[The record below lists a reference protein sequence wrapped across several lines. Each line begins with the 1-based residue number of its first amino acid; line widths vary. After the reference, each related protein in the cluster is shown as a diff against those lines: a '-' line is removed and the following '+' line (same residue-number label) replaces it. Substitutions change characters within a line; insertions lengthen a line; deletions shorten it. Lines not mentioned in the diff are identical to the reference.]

1 MDRYTLV
8 RSLRS
13 RHKETEEDP
22 LPVCLYTQET
32 ITMANIVF
40 SIETT
45 SWRNPKFPRGYFS
58 FSREEWKNSSDLS
71 DDSSEVSFDSSEV
84 SFDSSE
90 VFFLSSRGNRN
101 SLGSYLGNSS
111 EESKCIGIIR
121 TIRGIGKRTIFR
133 RGQRSG
139 TCTPTSLLSVGTLSR
154 LVMRF
159 TEGRIIG

>member
-1 MDRYTLV
+1 MDRHALV

-13 RHKETEEDP
+13 RHKGTEEDP

-45 SWRNPKFPRGYFS
+45 LWRNSKFPRGYFS
-58 FSREEWKNSSDLS
+58 FSREEWENSSDLS
-71 DDSSEVSFDSSEV
+71 DDSSEV

-90 VFFLSSRGNRN
+90 VFFLSSRGNLN

-111 EESKCIGIIR
+111 EESKCVGVIR
-121 TIRGIGKRTIFR
+121 TIRGIGTRTIFR
-133 RGQRSG
+133 RGERSG
-139 TCTPTSLLSVGTLSR
+139 TCTPTSLLSVGTLSSLVLR
-154 LVMRF
+154 LA
-159 TEGRIIG
+159 EGRTSG

>member
-1 MDRYTLV
+1 MNRYALV
-8 RSLRS
+8 RSLRG

-45 SWRNPKFPRGYFS
+45 SWRNFKFPRGYFS
-58 FSREEWKNSSDLS
+58 FPREEWENSSDL
-71 DDSSEVSFDSSEV
+71 SFDSSEV

-101 SLGSYLGNSS
+101 FLGSYLGNSS
-111 EESKCIGIIR
+111 KESKCIGIIR

-133 RGQRSG
+133 GGERSG
-139 TCTPTSLLSVGTLSR
+139 TCTPTSLLSVGRLSR

-159 TEGRIIG
+159 AEGRIIG

>member
-1 MDRYTLV
+1 MNRYALV
-8 RSLRS
+8 RSLRG

-45 SWRNPKFPRGYFS
+45 SWRNFKFPRGYFS
-58 FSREEWKNSSDLS
+58 FPREEWENSSDL
-71 DDSSEVSFDSSEV
+71 SFDSSEV

-101 SLGSYLGNSS
+101 SLGSYLGNFS
-111 EESKCIGIIR
+111 EESKCVGVIR
-121 TIRGIGKRTIFR
+121 TIRGIGTRTIFR
-133 RGQRSG
+133 RGERSG
-139 TCTPTSLLSVGTLSR
+139 TCAPTSLLSVGTLSR

-159 TEGRIIG
+159 AEGRIIG

>member
-1 MDRYTLV
+1 MLLIDRHALV

-13 RHKETEEDP
+13 RHKGTEEDP

-45 SWRNPKFPRGYFS
+45 SWRNFKFPRGYFS
-58 FSREEWKNSSDLS
+58 FSREGWENSSDLS
-71 DDSSEVSFDSSEV
+71 DDSSEV

-90 VFFLSSRGNRN
+90 VFFLSSRGN
-101 SLGSYLGNSS
+101 SDFLGSYLGNSS
-111 EESKCIGIIR
+111 EESNCIGIIR

-139 TCTPTSLLSVGTLSR
+139 TCAPTSLLSVSTLSR

-159 TEGRIIG
+159 AEGRTSG

>member
-45 SWRNPKFPRGYFS
+45 LWRNFKFPRGYFS
-58 FSREEWKNSSDLS
+58 FSREGWENSSDL
-71 DDSSEVSFDSSEV
+71 SFDSSEV

-101 SLGSYLGNSS
+101 FLGSYLGNSS
-111 EESKCIGIIR
+111 EESSCIGIIR
-121 TIRGIGKRTIFR
+121 TIRGIGTCTIFR
-133 RGQRSG
+133 GGERSG

-159 TEGRIIG
+159 AEGRIIG

>member
-1 MDRYTLV
+1 MLLMNRYALV
-8 RSLRS
+8 RSLRG

-45 SWRNPKFPRGYFS
+45 SWRNFKFPRGYFS
-58 FSREEWKNSSDLS
+58 FPREEWENSSDL
-71 DDSSEVSFDSSEV
+71 SFDSSEV

-101 SLGSYLGNSS
+101 SLGSYLGNFS

-133 RGQRSG
+133 RGERSG

-159 TEGRIIG
+159 AEGRIIG

>member
-13 RHKETEEDP
+13 RHKGTEEDP

-32 ITMANIVF
+32 ITVANIVF

-45 SWRNPKFPRGYFS
+45 SWRNSKFPRGYFS
-58 FSREEWKNSSDLS
+58 FPREEWKNSSDLS

-84 SFDSSE
+84 
-90 VFFLSSRGNRN
+90 FFLFSRGNRN
-101 SLGSYLGNSS
+101 FLGSYFGNSS
-111 EESKCIGIIR
+111 EESNCVGVIR
-121 TIRGIGKRTIFR
+121 TIRGVGTRTIFR

-139 TCTPTSLLSVGTLSR
+139 TCAPTSLLSVGTLSS
-154 LVMRF
+154 LAMRF
-159 TEGRIIG
+159 AEGRTSG